1 MSENSP
7 KNQLF
12 YGDNLD
18 VLGRHVADESVD
30 LVYLDPPFNSNAN
43 YNVLFAE
50 RDGTQAAAQIKVFDD
65 TWRWDEGAA
74 RAYADVVEAGG
85 RVSQAMQAFRTF
97 LGESDMLAYLAM
109 MAPRLVEL
117 RRVLKPTG
125 SLWLHCDPTASHY
138 LKMLLDSIFDP
149 RRLLNEVTWKRS
161 SAHSDTK
168 QGMRRCGKIRDIL
181 LAYTKSDEY
190 TWNPQYTP
198 YTNEYAEAEYRHVDD
213 HGRHFK
219 ETDVTAAKPG
229 GDTEYEWR
237 VKRPRGARNRW
248 QADLVDEYRKP
259 VMGWEYLGVRPYT
272 GRYWAYSKQNLIAF
286 WNEGKLIHR
295 RTGAP
300 RLMQLADEMPGIAL
314 QDLWDDIPPALGN
327 EDLGYPTQKPI
338 ALLERIITASSNG
351 GDVVL
356 DPFCGCGTTITAAQT
371 LGRQWIGIDVTNLAI
386 TLIRHRLKDAYGDD
400 IEQTYKV
407 IGEPVSVPDAEA
419 LAAADP
425 YQFQWWALG
434 LVGARPA
441 EGKKGADQGIDGR
454 IYFHD
459 GDTGKTKQIVLS
471 VKAGKLHAPYVRD
484 LRGVVE
490 REQAALGVL
499 LTLNAPTKA
508 MRTEAASAGFYA
520 SPWGQH
526 PRVQILT
533 VGELLAGKKLDTPP
547 PRQTSRTY
555 KRAPKALKK
564 AGEQPG
570 IFGDG

>member
-7 KNQLF
+7 NKLF

-74 RAYADVVEAGG
+74 RAYADMVEAGG

-97 LGESDMLAYLAM
+97 LGENDMLAYLAM

-125 SLWLHCDPTASHY
+125 SLYLHCDPTASHY
-138 LKMLLDSIFDP
+138 LKMLLDAVLGPVNFRTEI
-149 RRLLNEVTWKRS
+149 VWKRS
-161 SAHSDTK
+161 SAHSDAK
-168 QGMRRCGKIRDIL
+168 QGRTQHGRIHDVIL
-181 LAYTKSDEY
+181 FYTKTH
-190 TWNPQYTP
+190 TWAWNHVFTP
-198 YTNEYAEAEYRHVDD
+198 YDASYTDAFYKHVEPD
-213 HGRHFK
+213 GRRYGLWDL
-219 ETDVTAAKPG
+219 TGPGGAAKGNPS
-229 GDTEYEWR
+229 Y
-237 VKRPRGARNRW
+237 A
-248 QADLVDEYRKP
+248 
-259 VMGWEYLGVRPYT
+259 VMGVT
-272 GRYWAYSKQNLIAF
+272 KYWRYSKEKMAELIAQ
-286 WNEGKLIHR
+286 GR
-295 RTGAP
+295 VVQPRPGAVP
-300 RLMQLADEMPGIAL
+300 RYKRYLDEMPGVPL
-314 QDLWDDIPPALGN
+314 QDLWGDIAPIGAQAQ
-327 EDLGYPTQKPI
+327 ERLGYPTQKPE
-338 ALLERIITASSNG
+338 ALLERIISASSNK

-356 DPFCGCGTTITAAQT
+356 DPFCGCGTTIAAAQA
-371 LGRQWIGIDVTNLAI
+371 LGRRWVGIDVTNLAI

-400 IEQTYKV
+400 IEQTYEV
-407 IGEPVSVPDAEA
+407 IGEPVSVQDAEA
-419 LAAADP
+419 LAGADP

-459 GDTGKTKQIVLS
+459 GDTGKTKQIVIS

-508 MRTEAASAGFYA
+508 MRTEAASGGFYA

-533 VGELLAGKKLDTPP
+533 VGELLAGKKLDAPP

-570 IFGDG
+570 MFGDG

>member
-1 MSENSP
+1 MPEDSP

-74 RAYADVVEAGG
+74 RAYADMVEAGG

-97 LGESDMLAYLAM
+97 LGENDMLAYLAM

-125 SLWLHCDPTASHY
+125 SLYLHCDPTASHY
-138 LKMLLDSIFDP
+138 LKMLLDAVFGPVNFRTEI
-149 RRLLNEVTWKRS
+149 VWKRS
-161 SAHSDTK
+161 SAHSDAK
-168 QGMRRCGKIRDIL
+168 QGRTQHGRIHDVIL
-181 LAYTKSDEY
+181 FYTKTD
-190 TWNPQYTP
+190 TWAWNHVFTP
-198 YTNEYAEAEYRHVDD
+198 YDASYTDAFYKHVEPNTKRLYCLDNLT
-213 HGRHFK
+213 GPGG
-219 ETDVTAAKPG
+219 AAKGNPSY
-229 GDTEYEWR
+229 D
-237 VKRPRGARNRW
+237 
-248 QADLVDEYRKP
+248 
-259 VMGWEYLGVRPYT
+259 VMGVTRFW
-272 GRYWAYSKQNLIAF
+272 RYSREKMAELIAQ
-286 WNEGKLIHR
+286 GR
-295 RTGAP
+295 VVQPRPGAVP
-300 RLMQLADEMPGIAL
+300 RYKRYLDEMPGVPL
-314 QDLWDDIPPALGN
+314 QDLWGDIAPIGAQAQ
-327 EDLGYPTQKPI
+327 ERLGYPTQKSE
-338 ALLERIITASSNG
+338 ALLERIISASSNE

-356 DPFCGCGTTITAAQT
+356 DPFCGCGTTVAAAQA

-400 IEQTYKV
+400 IEQTYQV

-459 GDTGKTKQIVLS
+459 GDTGKTKQIILS

-570 IFGDG
+570 MFGDG

>member
-1 MSENSP
+1 M
-7 KNQLF
+7 
-12 YGDNLD
+12 
-18 VLGRHVADESVD
+18 
-30 LVYLDPPFNSNAN
+30 
-43 YNVLFAE
+43 LFAE
-50 RDGTQAAAQIKVFDD
+50 RDGTQAAAQIKAFDD
-65 TWRWDEGAA
+65 TWRWDDGAA

-117 RRVLKPTG
+117 RRVLKSTG

-149 RRLLNEVTWKRS
+149 RHLLNEVTWKRS

-190 TWNPQYTP
+190 TWNPQFTP
-198 YTNEYAEAEYRHVDD
+198 YTNEYSEAEYRHVDE
-213 HGRHFK
+213 HGRRYK

-237 VKRPRGARNRW
+237 VKRPRGARSRW
-248 QADLVDEYRKP
+248 QADLVDEHRKP
-259 VMGWEYLGVRPYT
+259 VVGWEYLGVRPYT

-286 WNEGKLIHR
+286 WNKGKLIHR
-295 RTGAP
+295 KTGAP
-300 RLMQLADEMPGIAL
+300 RLMQLADEMPGVAL

-327 EDLGYPTQKPI
+327 EALGYPTQKPL
-338 ALLERIITASSNG
+338 ALLERIISASSNE

-356 DPFCGCGTTITAAQT
+356 DPFCGCGTTIAAAQA

-400 IEQTYKV
+400 IEQTYQV

-419 LAAADP
+419 LAASDP

-459 GDTGKTKQIVLS
+459 GDTAKTKQIVIS

-533 VGELLAGKKLDTPP
+533 VGELLAGKRLDAPP
-547 PRQTSRTY
+547 PRQTSLTY

-564 AGEQPG
+564 AGEQAR

>member
-50 RDGTQAAAQIKVFDD
+50 RDGTQAAAQIKAFED

-74 RAYADVVEAGG
+74 RVYADVVEAGG
-85 RVSQAMQAFRTF
+85 RVSQVMQAFRTF

-125 SLWLHCDPTASHY
+125 SLYLHCDPTASHY
-138 LKMLLDSIFDP
+138 LKMLLDAVFGPVNFRTEI
-149 RRLLNEVTWKRS
+149 VWKRS
-161 SAHSDTK
+161 SAHSDAK
-168 QGMRRCGKIRDIL
+168 QGRTQHGRIHDVIL
-181 LAYTKSDEY
+181 FYTKTD
-190 TWNPQYTP
+190 TWDWNHVFTP
-198 YTNEYAEAEYRHVDD
+198 YDASYTDAFYKHVEPKTGRRYRLGDLT
-213 HGRHFK
+213 GPGG
-219 ETDVTAAKPG
+219 AAKGNPS
-229 GDTEYEWR
+229 YE
-237 VKRPRGARNRW
+237 
-248 QADLVDEYRKP
+248 
-259 VMGWEYLGVRPYT
+259 VMGVTRFWR
-272 GRYWAYSKQNLIAF
+272 YSKAKMAELTRQGRIVQM
-286 WNEGKLIHR
+286 KP
-295 RTGAP
+295 GAVP
-300 RLMQLADEMPGIAL
+300 AYKRYLDEMPGVSL
-314 QDLWDDIPPALGN
+314 QDLWSDIGPIGAQAQ
-327 EDLGYPTQKPI
+327 ERLGYPTQKPE
-338 ALLERIITASSNG
+338 ALLARIIAASSHEG
-351 GDVVL
+351 AIVL
-356 DPFCGCGTTITAAQT
+356 DPFCGCGTTIAAAQA
-371 LGRQWIGIDVTNLAI
+371 LGRRWIGIDVTNLAI
-386 TLIRHRLKDAYGDD
+386 TLIRHRLRDTYGDD
-400 IEQTYKV
+400 IEQTYQV
-407 IGEPVSVPDAEA
+407 IGEPVSIPDAEA
-419 LAAADP
+419 LAASDP
-425 YQFQWWALG
+425 YQFQWWTLG

-533 VGELLAGKKLDTPP
+533 VGELLDGKKLDAPP
-547 PRQTSRTY
+547 PRQTSLTY

-564 AGEQPG
+564 AWEQPG
-570 IFGDG
+570 MFGDG